1 MNTSKKLI
9 EMTKPYWR
17 TVTIAIVCGFMV
29 SVLTGG
35 IAWLVKPA
43 LDVIF
48 VEKKY
53 TYFQFVPFA
62 VILLFTAKGF
72 FHYWQQYLMKTAG
85 LSLIRD
91 TRNKMHDHILYMPA
105 GYFDKETSGMLLS
118 RVISD
123 VTLLEALFSEVIRAA
138 IIEVPKVV
146 LLLGVAFYQKWDVTL
161 MSLVLVPLL
170 AYSTKKLGKKVKN
183 RSLDAQNK
191 LSLLTQS
198 LQESITGI
206 KVIKV
211 FNRADYKSKKFV
223 DENKDVFRQNRRAI
237 KSKEIAKL
245 LTDIMTGLAL
255 GTVLFYGGYRV
266 MDGALTVGAFG
277 SIITSIYLVF
287 SPIKQIGESYT
298 SLQRINAAIE
308 RIEYVLHTNI
318 ERSGTQ
324 KLDKFTNGITFVNVS
339 FSYLAS
345 SSLVIN
351 NVSIHIETNE
361 LLAIVGPS
369 GAGKTTFVSLIP
381 RFYDVLSGSIKI
393 DGVDIREYK
402 LEDLRSLMGI
412 VSQDIMLFNDTIKE
426 NISFGKPNADFKSIK
441 EAAALAYADE
451 FIDKLPDGYDTV
463 IGERGLNLSGG
474 QRQRIAIA
482 RAILKNPPILILD
495 EATSSLDSVSE
506 SLVQQALEKLM
517 KNRTTIVIAHRLST
531 IKNAN
536 RIVVIE
542 DGMVKD
548 IGKHDELITIN
559 ETYMKLYNIYTK
571 S

>member
-1 MNTSKKLI
+1 
-9 EMTKPYWR
+9 
-17 TVTIAIVCGFMV
+17 
-29 SVLTGG
+29 
-35 IAWLVKPA
+35 
-43 LDVIF
+43 
-48 VEKKY
+48 
-53 TYFQFVPFA
+53 
-62 VILLFTAKGF
+62 
-72 FHYWQQYLMKTAG
+72 
-85 LSLIRD
+85 
-91 TRNKMHDHILYMPA
+91 
-105 GYFDKETSGMLLS
+105 
-118 RVISD
+118 
-123 VTLLEALFSEVIRAA
+123 
-138 IIEVPKVV
+138 
-146 LLLGVAFYQKWDVTL
+146 
-161 MSLVLVPLL
+161 
-170 AYSTKKLGKKVKN
+170 
-183 RSLDAQNK
+183 
-191 LSLLTQS
+191 
-198 LQESITGI
+198 
-206 KVIKV
+206 
-211 FNRADYKSKKFV
+211 
-223 DENKDVFRQNRRAI
+223 
-237 KSKEIAKL
+237 
-245 LTDIMTGLAL
+245 
-255 GTVLFYGGYRV
+255 